1 MRAIGMAALM
11 TCLSAASRAE
21 IQDVLKS
28 GEIDALQAAGRPRVL
43 HERSNFA
50 ISLGAQTGQGAPE
63 THDAADEMLFIRG
76 GSGAVSIGERQ
87 YKVGAGDV
95 VRIGRGVEHRIDS
108 PAGRLDYVAIRISP
122 AGAGPAA
129 DGIRP
134 APRGMPDVLPASEI
148 AETFAKFDANQPIH
162 SAPNFTLN
170 YVIYSGHAGPWE
182 AHRGCVDIYF
192 LKIGTATALL
202 GGQIRNAKE
211 ESPGEIRGD
220 SVTGGRR
227 YSVGPG
233 DIVVIPR
240 ETAHHMAPTSA
251 KLGYLLL
258 KVWAE

>member
-1 MRAIGMAALM
+1 MRIIWMAVVAA
-11 TCLSAASRAE
+11 CVSAASRAE
-21 IQDVLKS
+21 IHDVLKS
-28 GEIDALQAAGRPRVL
+28 DEIDARLAADKPPVL

-63 THDAADEMLFIRG
+63 THSSADEVLFIRN
-76 GSGAVSIGERQ
+76 GSGEVSIGSHRYEAD
-87 YKVGAGDV
+87 AGDV
-95 VRIGRGVEHRIDS
+95 IHIRRGVEHRINA
-108 PAGRLDYVAIRISP
+108 PAGRLGYVAIRIFP
-122 AGAGPAA
+122 TGEGPAA
-129 DGIRP
+129 SGARP
-134 APRGMPDVLPASEI
+134 AARIMPDVLRASEI

-162 SAPNFTLN
+162 SAPNFTMN

-192 LKIGTATALL
+192 LKIGTANAEL

-220 SVTGGRR
+220 GVTGSRH

-233 DIVVIPR
+233 DIVLIPR
-240 ETAHHMAPTSA
+240 ETAHHMNPTSA
-251 KLGYLLL
+251 KLGYVLL